1 METAAVK
8 VRITQDMVGKP
19 CFALPDADKYSVS
32 EWGEYV
38 GVKFLP
44 GTDKRSLEQHNL
56 YWKILEVW
64 CEHRA
69 DNTEYNTKEKCHV
82 QVRWA
87 VKFIDKE
94 SAVHVIDK
102 NGNSRL
108 YFELKSISFDKR
120 KQREA
125 NEFFTDAFQY
135 IADDMGL
142 TVDELV
148 AEAQA
153 RMKARRV
160 CENCGTTENIHK
172 HHLYSQTKQAR
183 ELYGKLLD
191 DPRNIVYLCNDCH
204 VGGAS
209 IPKLTEREFCTM
221 LGIEVRSKSG
231 RGVA

>member
-1 METAAVK
+1 MEAIACK
-8 VRITQDMVGKP
+8 VRITRDMVGKP
-19 CFALPDADKYSVS
+19 CFILVDADNYNVS
-32 EWGEYV
+32 EWGEYIA
-38 GVKFLP
+38 VKFIP
-44 GTDKRSLEQHNL
+44 GKDQRSLQQHNL

-64 CEHRA
+64 CEHKG
-69 DNTEYNTKEKCHV
+69 DDPEYGTKEKCHV

-94 SAVHVIDK
+94 SAVHVVDK

-108 YFELKSISFDKR
+108 YFELKSTSFDKR

-125 NEFFTDAFQY
+125 NEFFADAFRY

-148 AEAQA
+148 AEAQSM
-153 RMKARRV
+153 MKARRV
-160 CENCGTTENIHK
+160 CHLCGGVATDK

-191 DPRNIVYLCNDCH
+191 DPRNIVYLCNACH
-204 VGGAS
+204 IGGAS
-209 IPKLTEREFCTM
+209 IPKLTEREFCAA
-221 LGIEVRSKSG
+221 LGIEIRSKSG
-231 RGVA
+231 QGVA